1 MGDILDLHGW
11 QVMDS
16 HQEDGEYIITAKHTP
31 QPEVCIK
38 CGVIGRLYRHG
49 TRTIRHLDSPIRG
62 LPVRLDAVVQRYRCR
77 DCGETFLQPLA
88 GIDEGRRMTSRCAEY
103 ILTQGMRAT
112 FTRVAE
118 HVGCDEKT
126 VRNVTSEIVQQ
137 INQSHVP
144 YMPSILG
151 IDETMLCKRMRCV
164 LTDLVNNVPVDLLE
178 SRDPKTL
185 AHWLY
190 VNKAKDFVTCV
201 STDMYAPYRKLV
213 RELLPGVPV
222 VADKFH
228 VVRMADLAVEHVRRR
243 VSKSRPAEV
252 GREWKRQSVLLR
264 LRHKALDE
272 KGRFN
277 LDMWLD
283 NEPEIAVAYRL
294 KESFYDIYDAPDAKT
309 AAEML
314 DVWRASIPDHIAT
327 TPRKDFRALLTAT
340 RNWREEILAYFD
352 NRITN
357 SYTEA
362 LNGITKVANRQGRGY
377 SFEVIRAKML
387 YPLQGRPRM
396 RDLPRHLDIQPAQ
409 GLVFLSSGSGSSQTI
424 EALKTLKASFDKT
437 GGICPSCLGS
447 FEFEEMTLVERTWL
461 CRKCADRAI

>member
-1 MGDILDLHGW
+1 MTDILDLPGW
-11 QVMDS
+11 EVIDS
-16 HQEDGEYIITAKHTP
+16 RQDDGEYIITAKHTA
-31 QPEVCIK
+31 QPEACMK

-77 DCGETFLQPLA
+77 DCGETFLQSLA
-88 GIDEGRRMTSRCAEY
+88 GIDEGRRMTSRCSEY
-103 ILTQGMRAT
+103 ILTQGMRTT

-126 VRNVTSEIVQQ
+126 VRNVTSEIVTQ
-137 INQSHVP
+137 INQSHTP

-164 LTDLVNNVPVDLLE
+164 LTDLTNNVPVDLLE

-190 VNKAKDFVTCV
+190 INKAQDFVKVV

-213 RELLPGVPV
+213 RDLLPGVPV

-243 VSKSRPAEV
+243 VAKTKPVEV
-252 GREWKRQSVLLR
+252 GRQWKRQSVLLR
-264 LRHKALDE
+264 LRRKDLDE

-283 NEPEIAVAYRL
+283 NEPDLAVAYNL
-294 KESFYDIYDAPDAKT
+294 KERFYDIYDAQDRKT
-309 AAEML
+309 AAELL
-314 DVWRASIPDHIAT
+314 DAWRDSIPDHVAT
-327 TPRKDFRALLTAT
+327 TPRKDFRAMLTAT
-340 RNWREEILAYFD
+340 KNWRGEILAYFD

-387 YPLQGRPRM
+387 YPLKGHPRM
-396 RDLPRHLDIQPAQ
+396 RDMPKHLDIRPIGVIVLPNNA
-409 GLVFLSSGSGSSQTI
+409 VGSQAV
-424 EALKTLKASFDKT
+424 EAAKALKAAYAAMEGT
-437 GGICPSCLGS
+437 CPSCLGS
-447 FEFEEMTLVERTWL
+447 FELEEMTLRDSTLL
-461 CRKCADRAI
+461 CKMCADRAI

>member
-1 MGDILDLHGW
+1 MTDILDLPGW
-11 QVMDS
+11 EVTGS
-16 HQEDGEYIITAKHTP
+16 RQEDGEYIITAKHLP
-31 QPEVCIK
+31 QPAACMK

-62 LPVRLDAVVQRYRCR
+62 LPARLDAVVQRYRCR
-77 DCGETFLQPLA
+77 ECGETFLQPLD
-88 GIDEGRRMTSRCAEY
+88 GIDEDRRMTARCAEY
-103 ILTQGMRAT
+103 ILTQSMRST

-126 VRNVTSEIVQQ
+126 VRNVTSGIVQQ
-137 INQSHVP
+137 INKDHRP
-144 YMPSILG
+144 YMPALLG

-164 LTDLVNNVPVDLLE
+164 LTDLTHNVPVDLLE

-190 VNKAKDFVTCV
+190 VNKAQDFVKCV

-213 RELLPGVPV
+213 RDMLPGVPV

-294 KESFYDIYDAPDAKT
+294 KESFYDIYEAPDAKT

-314 DVWRASIPDHIAT
+314 DTWRASIPDHVAT
-327 TPRKDFRALLTAT
+327 TPRKDFRAMLTAT
-340 RNWREEILAYFD
+340 KNWRGEILAYFD

-396 RDLPRHLDIQPAQ
+396 RELPKHLDLRPV
-409 GLVFLSSGSGSSQTI
+409 GLIVLPNNATSSQVIEAVKALKAAYASSGGT
-424 EALKTLKASFDKT
+424 
-437 GGICPSCLGS
+437 CPSCLGS
-447 FEFEEMTLVERTWL
+447 FELEEMTLRDSTLL
-461 CRKCADRAI
+461 CKRCADRAI

>member
-1 MGDILDLHGW
+1 
-11 QVMDS
+11 
-16 HQEDGEYIITAKHTP
+16 
-31 QPEVCIK
+31 
-38 CGVIGRLYRHG
+38 
-49 TRTIRHLDSPIRG
+49 
-62 LPVRLDAVVQRYRCR
+62 
-77 DCGETFLQPLA
+77 
-88 GIDEGRRMTSRCAEY
+88 MTSRCSDY
-103 ILTQGMRAT
+103 ILTQGMRTT
-112 FTRVAE
+112 FSRIAE

-126 VRNVTSEIVQQ
+126 IRNVTSEIVSQ
-137 INQSHVP
+137 INQSHAP
-144 YMPSILG
+144 YMPAILG

-164 LTDLVNNVPVDLLE
+164 LTDLTNNVPVDLLE

-190 VNKAKDFVTCV
+190 INKAQDFVKVV

-213 RELLPGVPV
+213 RDLLPGVPV

-243 VSKSRPAEV
+243 VAKSKPAEV
-252 GREWKRQSVLLR
+252 GRQWKRQSVLLR
-264 LRHKALDE
+264 LRRKELDE

-283 NEPEIAVAYRL
+283 NEPDLAVAYNL
-294 KESFYDIYDAPDAKT
+294 KERFYDIYDAQDRNT
-309 AAEML
+309 AAELL
-314 DVWRASIPDHIAT
+314 DAWRDSIPDQVAT
-327 TPRKDFRALLTAT
+327 TPRKDFRAMLTAT
-340 RNWREEILAYFD
+340 KNWRDEILAYFD
-352 NRITN
+352 NRVTN

-396 RDLPRHLDIQPAQ
+396 RELPKHMETKPQ
-409 GLVFLSSGSGSSQTI
+409 GLVWLNSAAAGSQAF
-424 EALKTLKASFDKT
+424 ETLKELKAAYEKI
-437 GGICPSCLGS
+437 GGKCPSCLGS
-447 FEFEEMTLVERTWL
+447 FDFEEMAMIDRTLL